1 MLNSPKLLQ
10 QSQLLDPPLVVLQ
23 PIDLMRVLFDGGLQF
38 EDALLGFSQK
48 LPLGSE
54 LGLFSKLS
62 KTRTAGVIN
71 DELEGNRTYAK
82 FLFGES

>member
-23 PIDLMRVLFDGGLQF
+23 SIDLMRVLFDGGLQF

-62 KTRTAGVIN
+62 KTRTAGMIN